1 MERCTWYCFM
11 LSSLSITSSFL
22 QQYNLIIY
30 SETIEG
36 ATWLWSYGSWIY
48 NYLCNRCQS
57 PLTLWVWTPFI
68 VRSTTSCDKVCQWL
82 ASGRWFSPALRFL
95 PQIKL
100 TTTLVVIGTDCRGS
114 CKSNYHMI
122 TTMLPPILFLSSLL
136 NYTVGE
142 NLRWLTNLTT

>member
-1 MERCTWYCFM
+1 MLLLCFLPMERCTWYCFM

-82 ASGRWFSPALRFL
+82 ASGRWFSPGT
-95 PQIKL
+95 PVSSKIKQ
-100 TTTLVVIGTDCRGS
+100 TTLNQMKPYMRE
-114 CKSNYHMI
+114 
-122 TTMLPPILFLSSLL
+122 SSLIFWY
-136 NYTVGE
+136 NRSVKVEIIPGC
-142 NLRWLTNLTT
+142 